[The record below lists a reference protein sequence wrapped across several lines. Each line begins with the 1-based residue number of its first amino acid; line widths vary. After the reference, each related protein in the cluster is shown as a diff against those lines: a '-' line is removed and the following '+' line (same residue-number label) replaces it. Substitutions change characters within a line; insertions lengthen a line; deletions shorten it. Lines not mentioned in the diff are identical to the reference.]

1 MQIEN
6 SEQIRQRIGR
16 LIADRNLNVNMN
28 RTLAAAVNGSR
39 PPENLAE
46 IDETAERYRQG
57 MKEKKVDLTPE
68 EARVMTILM
77 GLVKDRYADLFK
89 NAADENYV
97 MACIAKFSR
106 WFTKDTF
113 AENPFLKKIRL
124 ENVGAGDYRIGQ
136 IAFLPG
142 QLFVYNTPKRGPL
155 RAIDMP
161 RIAAFNEEVRF
172 PAILKE
178 RRAVKA
184 VTPNEILTIDPH
196 IRAAKG
202 NVLALGCGMSY
213 FAYMA
218 SLKENVKTV
227 TVVEKDPAILE
238 IFEDHLLPQ
247 METKDKITV
256 MEDDPV
262 DFVSDLD
269 DGIYDRCFSNYG
281 DLDGYLALVK
291 ACHRFREMKTTYWLE
306 DAFCTNLVTYVYLV
320 ILNSF
325 YKAAGLK
332 ELDFS
337 KAPEGEKKRFAMIDQ
352 LLANASVERP
362 EQIDSY
368 MDPANLVYL
377 LR

>member
-124 ENVGAGDYRIGQ
+124 ENVGARI
-136 IAFLPG
+136 
-142 QLFVYNTPKRGPL
+142 
-155 RAIDMP
+155 
-161 RIAAFNEEVRF
+161 
-172 PAILKE
+172 
-178 RRAVKA
+178 
-184 VTPNEILTIDPH
+184 
-196 IRAAKG
+196 
-202 NVLALGCGMSY
+202 
-213 FAYMA
+213 
-218 SLKENVKTV
+218 
-227 TVVEKDPAILE
+227 
-238 IFEDHLLPQ
+238 
-247 METKDKITV
+247 
-256 MEDDPV
+256 
-262 DFVSDLD
+262 
-269 DGIYDRCFSNYG
+269 
-281 DLDGYLALVK
+281 
-291 ACHRFREMKTTYWLE
+291 
-306 DAFCTNLVTYVYLV
+306 
-320 ILNSF
+320 
-325 YKAAGLK
+325 
-332 ELDFS
+332 
-337 KAPEGEKKRFAMIDQ
+337 
-352 LLANASVERP
+352 
-362 EQIDSY
+362 
-368 MDPANLVYL
+368 
-377 LR
+377 